1 MNPTLTH
8 EQALDLLGQ
17 HGVTEKVA
25 WIGLRSKDSVYGE
38 NDAYT
43 DTLGLLTPDGYTEYK
58 LNTLPTKW
66 TPGMACLVPGTYK
79 FRQGIHGMHH
89 INIALKEDGRT
100 PENPKD
106 YAAYQWLL
114 AHPGQDHPDPAYR
127 LTYWAFRE
135 VPPMTVIR
143 NGETGTHTDSAAA
156 PFWIDLHHGGLN
168 TTSSEACQTVPLAIW
183 KQVRT
188 SGFAAMDKYGQK
200 EIVYLVT
207 GLFS

>member
-1 MNPTLTH
+1 MSNPTLTR
-8 EQALDLLGQ
+8 EQAIDMAGKA
-17 HGVTEKVA
+17 GITDKVVF
-25 WIGLRSKDSVYGE
+25 IGLRSKASVYGE

-79 FRQGIHGMHH
+79 FRQGLHGMHH
-89 INIALKEDGRT
+89 LSLDA
-100 PENPKD
+100 PKD
-106 YAAYQWLL
+106 KAAYDWLL
-114 AHPGQDHPDPAYR
+114 AHPGQDHPDPVYR
-127 LTYWAFRE
+127 LTYWAYRE

-143 NGETGTHTDSAAA
+143 NGEEGTHTDSAAA

-168 TTSSEACQTVPLAIW
+168 TTSSEACQTVPIAIW

-200 EIVYLVT
+200 EIIYHLELVD
-207 GLFS
+207 